1 MWHKSHAIDHCTRLS
16 GSIYHEWTHRPFK
29 WPWKESILDK
39 WARRTLRDDLVDGG
53 PSLVGHEAD
62 DREDDEPGEDARAAV
77 EQRHDARVPN
87 IHNSSI
93 VIQCIYMILEVM
105 LSPSM
110 QDMQI
115 NYPVQK
121 ITVGGMSK
129 LNSLYHCFT
138 GDKKTYNTHWD
149 TLTHVSLPT
158 PSLIPH
164 PLPTQSRL
172 CSSSVYLKHIVHS
185 NRAQDAP
192 LGNNLNIYISSCYI
206 CTTHG

>member
-77 EQRHDARVPN
+77 EQGHDARVPDN
-87 IHNSSI
+87 DNNMWLLCAFYLESFIAGRVHKSIKENSRTDR
-93 VIQCIYMILEVM
+93 Q
-105 LSPSM
+105 
-110 QDMQI
+110 
-115 NYPVQK
+115 VQLF
-121 ITVGGMSK
+121 IRR
-129 LNSLYHCFT
+129 FT
-138 GDKKTYNTHWD
+138 GIKHNTHQD
-149 TLTHVSLPT
+149 TLTHGSLPT
-158 PSLIPH
+158 PSLSPH
-164 PLPTQSRL
+164 PLLTQSRL